1 MIALAQALA
10 GLRVLDLSR
19 YVAGPHGTMLLG
31 DHGADVVKV
40 EPPGRGDP
48 ARGIDRL
55 MGPPDSLFSMTLNR
69 NKRSL
74 ALDLRKPEG
83 LAILTDLAARADLM
97 VENFRPGTLEAMGL
111 DYATLSAR
119 NPRLILVRISG
130 FGQDGPWAERPAY
143 DAIAQAASGLM
154 DMTGAPDGTPVMVGT
169 IVIDYTTALH
179 AMLGAMI
186 ALAARERTGLGQ
198 EVQASLLDGM
208 ASMLMTAVPE
218 ALTLGRQ
225 PTRHGNRDRLIAP
238 SNTFRTSDGE
248 WVHLMTVTD
257 DQFDR
262 LARRMGRADLLEDPR
277 FATTL
282 PRMRHC
288 EAIEAITA
296 EWVAS
301 LPLADVLTALREA
314 GIPSSKV
321 TTVAEMA
328 TSEHMQARRRI
339 VEIEHPVSGRAKVA
353 AHPLR
358 FSATPPA
365 DGGRVPAV
373 GEHSDAVLKDWLA
386 LSDGDI
392 DALRR
397 SGAVG

>member
-1 MIALAQALA
+1 MYRALE

-48 ARGIDRL
+48 ARGIDRFL
-55 MGPPDSLFSMTLNR
+55 GPPDSVFAMTVNR

-83 LAILTDLAARADLM
+83 LAVLKDLAAQADLM
-97 VENFRPGTLEAMGL
+97 VENFKPGTMEEMGL

-154 DMTGAPDGTPVMVGT
+154 DMTGDPDGTPTMVGT
-169 IVIDYTTALH
+169 IIIDYSTALH

-186 ALAARERTGLGQ
+186 ALQAREKTGRGQ

-208 ASMLMTAVPE
+208 ASMMMTAVPE
-218 ALTLGRQ
+218 AVALGRK

-238 SNTFRTSDGE
+238 SNSFKCGDGE
-248 WVHLMTVTD
+248 WVHVMTVTD
-257 DQFDR
+257 EQFNR
-262 LARRMGRADLLEDPR
+262 LAPLMGRADLLEDPR
-277 FATTL
+277 YATTL
-282 PRMRHC
+282 PRMQHC
-288 EAIEAITA
+288 RDVEQITRD
-296 EWVAS
+296 WIAS
-301 LPLADVLTALREA
+301 LPHAEVLEALHQA
-314 GIPSSKV
+314 GIPSSKINSIADLV
-321 TTVAEMA
+321 H
-328 TSEHMQARRRI
+328 SEHMRVRRRV
-339 VEIEHPVSGRAKVA
+339 VEVEHPVAGKVPVI
-353 AHPLR
+353 AHPLV
-358 FSATPPA
+358 FSDTPPIE
-365 DGGRVPAV
+365 GGRVPVV
-373 GEHSDAVLKDWLA
+373 GGDSDAVLKDWL
-386 LSDGDI
+386 DMGVEKI

-397 SGAVG
+397 QGVVA

>member
-1 MIALAQALA
+1 MTRALE

-48 ARGIDRL
+48 ARGIDRF
-55 MGPPDSLFSMTLNR
+55 MGPPDSVFSMTVNR

-83 LAILTDLAARADLM
+83 MTVLKDLAAKADLM
-97 VENFRPGTLEAMGL
+97 VENFKPGTLEAMGI

-154 DMTGAPDGTPVMVGT
+154 DMTGDPEGTPTMVGT
-169 IVIDYTTALH
+169 IIIDYSTALH

-186 ALAARERTGLGQ
+186 ALQARERTGRGQ

-208 ASMLMTAVPE
+208 ASMMMTAIPE
-218 ALTLGRQ
+218 AVAMGRK

-238 SNTFRTSDGE
+238 SNSFKCGDGE
-248 WVHLMTVTD
+248 WVHVMTVTD
-257 DQFDR
+257 EQFNR
-262 LARRMGRADLLEDPR
+262 LAPLMGRADLLDDPR
-277 FATTL
+277 YAKTL
-282 PRMRHC
+282 PRMQHC
-288 EAIEAITA
+288 QEVEQITRDWIA
-296 EWVAS
+296 G
-301 LPLADVLTALREA
+301 LPHDVVLEALRKA
-314 GIPSSKV
+314 DIPSSKINSIADL
-321 TTVAEMA
+321 TQ
-328 TSEHMQARRRI
+328 SEHMRVRKRI
-339 VEIEHPVSGRAKVA
+339 VEVDHPMAGKVPVI
-353 AHPLR
+353 AHPLV
-358 FSATPPA
+358 FSDTPA
-365 DGGRVPAV
+365 IEGGHVPTV
-373 GEHSDAVLKDWLA
+373 GGHSDAVLKDWLG
-386 LSDGDI
+386 LDTGKI

-397 SGAVG
+397 QGVVA